1 MRLPNRKKVNHEMSF
16 ARRVVQVPIHVYRKF
31 ISPIKP
37 PTCRFYPTC
46 SAYALEAIEVHGVL
60 KGTLLAVIRIAK
72 CQPFH
77 PGGLDPVPPKRVK
90 GEVKSRR

>member
-1 MRLPNRKKVNHEMSF
+1 MSI

-31 ISPIKP
+31 ISPLKP

-46 SAYALEAIEVHGVL
+46 SAYALEAIEVHGAL
-60 KGTLLAVIRIAK
+60 KGSLLAAIRIAK

-90 GEVKSRR
+90 GDSKARR